1 MKQKLKAL
9 VITIMALF
17 ILLSINFLILLIA
30 IYAFRSVSHA
40 IDQFRGEELL
50 WKCFAI
56 WIKSIILT
64 QTVLVLGGLFLFMM
78 RKPKGTV

>member
-1 MKQKLKAL
+1 MKQKLKAFI
-9 VITIMALF
+9 ITAMAV
-17 ILLSINFLILLIA
+17 LISLIA
-30 IYAFRSVSHA
+30 IYAFRRVSNA
-40 IDQFRGEELL
+40 IEQVHGSELL

-64 QTVLVLGGLFLFMM
+64 QTVLVLGGLFLFML

>member
-1 MKQKLKAL
+1 MKQKLKTIIIIAMAVL
-9 VITIMALF
+9 V
-17 ILLSINFLILLIA
+17 SLIA
-30 IYAFRSVSHA
+30 IYAFKRVSVA
-40 IDQFRGEELL
+40 IEQVRGAELL

-64 QTVLVLGGLFLFMM
+64 QTVLVLGGLFLFML